1 MCFFEGAN
9 PPLFNSCALKK
20 SNASRRTNTF
30 ETAQVVIA
38 VSWLFEQA
46 AIIQEVGRWS
56 VKT

>member
-46 AIIQEVGRWS
+46 SRNQEIKKSSAGR
-56 VKT
+56 